1 MNTSTFQCNSTGVLK
16 QELITYRVRDG
27 QLVKETITRRFN
39 DDEWYDTSTVDP
51 LLEIK

>member
-1 MNTSTFQCNSTGVLK
+1 MNTSTFQCNSNGVIK

-27 QLVKETITRRFN
+27 YVVKETITRRFN
-39 DDEWYDTSTVDP
+39 NDEWYDTSSFDP